1 MLKMSHTLLSIFALS
16 TTTVSTFAN
25 ANSCEGELFSI
36 NSGRGAPGVLFS
48 LQEQDKT
55 AKALSMAE
63 FSSSAMAYDSTLKR
77 MYYTSSPMPFE
88 YKVDLS
94 ELDAPAEV
102 LAQIP
107 VQGDRFK
114 YNRLA
119 YYDFETKTHHRVDGI
134 TKSLIGMTYDAQNDQ
149 LLANSYTKLYSID
162 KSNGNATTLMHFDG
176 VEGEYRGDLVI
187 KDETLYLVTSSAVYL
202 IDRSD
207 PQNYSM
213 SKLSDHNLIAV
224 TGATLAQNGDMLI
237 SRTVINDHGHKNQS
251 ELYKLNPNTGGTCLV
266 ATLPL
271 RINDLATNTDSSVA
285 CYTQDPCALDNKI
298 TLLSNTIV
306 NDLDHTWRTYGFGS
320 TNFFAPAVFTSAPTF
335 NGGHGGVNRLQN
347 VSPTSFEV
355 AFKEWN
361 YLDQVHPNKESFDYM
376 VLEQGRYTMADGTVL
391 EVGSFELDGTKSFDN
406 ISFEQTFS
414 ANPYV
419 FLQVQTYEGGHT
431 IATRVKDI
439 STTGFKAAFFEQDT
453 LNEGHT
459 TEVVSYIAIVP
470 STGSTGTLDTHA
482 GAKGYNLFSADIDHN
497 GGQIGEHFYV
507 LAEETSKDAETAHT
521 LETLHVLDVAGVSL
535 VQQVS
540 SNGGDNLSIRRIQQ

>member
-1 MLKMSHTLLSIFALS
+1 MPHSVLWVYALS
-16 TTTVSTFAN
+16 TATLSTFAN

-48 LQEQDKT
+48 LQEQDKA

-63 FSSSAMAYDSTLKR
+63 FSSAAMAYDSTLKR

-94 ELDAPAEV
+94 ELDAPAEE

-149 LLANSYTKLYSID
+149 LLANSYSKLYSID

-187 KDETLYLVTSSAVYL
+187 KNEELYLVTSSAVYL

-237 SRTVINDHGHKNQS
+237 SRTVINDHGHQNQS

-306 NDLDHTWRTYGFGS
+306 NDLDHTWRTYGLGN
-320 TNFFAPAVFTSAPTF
+320 TNFYAPAVFTSAPTF
-335 NGGHGGVNRLQN
+335 NGGHGGANRLQN

-361 YLDQVHPNKESFDYM
+361 YLDQVHPNRESFDYM
-376 VLEQGRYTMADGTVL
+376 ALEQGRYTMADGTVL
-391 EVGSFELDGTKSFDN
+391 EVGSFELSGTKNFDS
-406 ISFEQTFS
+406 ISFEQAFS

-459 TEVVSYIAIVP
+459 TEAVSYIAIVP
-470 STGSTGTLDTHA
+470 STGSTGTLDTQA
-482 GAKGYNLFSADIDHN
+482 GAKGYSLFSADIDHN